1 MILFIF
7 VCFQNSTKEKHKHLD
22 SLHNF
27 VSHATRELIWLNEK
41 EEEEVAFD
49 WSERNSS
56 ISRKKDYHAVSPSV
70 FEEPLFLSCLFLSF
84 LGTWSTSVT

>member
-1 MILFIF
+1 MIL
-7 VCFQNSTKEKHKHLD
+7 CLQNSSKERHKHLD

-49 WSERNSS
+49 WSERNSN
-56 ISRKKDYHAVSPSV
+56 ISRKKDYHAVSPPMLTKSC
-70 FEEPLFLSCLFLSF
+70 FLRLYFSLLFIHLVSLLYIFN
-84 LGTWSTSVT
+84 